1 MVFSMS
7 AFGTYF
13 KLTQSG
19 PSNSSHV
26 GLLVPISAEPAD
38 VHLGLAWLA
47 VGSMCLFIAGK
58 ERLEGHWVKA
68 VVPLTRHAKFRSTQ
82 LQIEFYPSA
91 LGA

>member
-13 KLTQSG
+13 KLTQSL

-26 GLLVPISAEPAD
+26 GLVPIAAEPVD
-38 VHLGLAWLA
+38 VQVGLAWLA

-58 ERLEGHWVKA
+58 GDSGEPGWRLLSLHS
-68 VVPLTRHAKFRSTQ
+68 AKFCNTQ
-82 LQIEFYPSA
+82 LHI
-91 LGA
+91 

>member
-13 KLTQSG
+13 KLTQSV

-26 GLLVPISAEPAD
+26 GLLVPIWAEPVD
-38 VHLGLAWLA
+38 SHVGLAWLA

-58 ERLEGHWVKA
+58 EGLMGDWVEGI
-68 VVPLTRHAKFRSTQ
+68 VPLTHHAKFCST
-82 LQIEFYPSA
+82 
-91 LGA
+91 

>member
-13 KLTQSG
+13 KLTHSV

-26 GLLVPISAEPAD
+26 GLLVPISAEPVD
-38 VHLGLAWLA
+38 VHVGLAWLA

-58 ERLEGHWVKA
+58 KGLTGAWVKV
-68 VVPLTRHAKFRSTQ
+68 VVPLTHHAKFCSTR
-82 LQIEFYPSA
+82 LQI
-91 LGA
+91 

>member
-13 KLTQSG
+13 KLTESV

-26 GLLVPISAEPAD
+26 SLVPISAEPVD
-38 VHLGLAWLA
+38 VHVGLAWLA

-58 ERLEGHWVKA
+58 KGLRGARVKV
-68 VVPLTRHAKFRSTQ
+68 VVPLTHHAKFCSTQ
-82 LQIEFYPSA
+82 SQI
-91 LGA
+91 